1 LTIKGRVQR
10 FEDSLSSANPLSEK
24 DRCQVITIPYG
35 LDQAE
40 TEKLINVE
48 QARILEGLS
57 NKYGTFD
64 EQTIQW
70 IEIVNFS
77 QQKPMNQIEVTNER
91 P

>member
-1 LTIKGRVQR
+1 MTIRGRVQR
-10 FEDSLSSANPLSEK
+10 LEDSLSVTNPLPEK

-35 LDQAE
+35 LNKAE

-48 QARILEGLS
+48 QARILAGLS

>member
-1 LTIKGRVQR
+1 MTIRGRVQR
-10 FEDSLSSANPLSEK
+10 LEDSLSVTNPLPEK

-35 LDQAE
+35 LNKAE
-40 TEKLINVE
+40 TKKLINVE
-48 QARILEGLS
+48 QARILAGLS